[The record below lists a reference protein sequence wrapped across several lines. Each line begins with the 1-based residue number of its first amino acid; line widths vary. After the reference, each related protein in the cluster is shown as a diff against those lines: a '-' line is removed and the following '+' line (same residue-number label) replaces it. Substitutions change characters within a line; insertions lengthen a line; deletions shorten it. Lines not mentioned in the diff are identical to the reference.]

1 MPAPTIYVIAGCN
14 GAGKT
19 IFAREFLPS
28 IGVIR
33 FLNADEIARGL
44 SPLRPEAAA
53 FKAGRLLLNQL
64 HELIN
69 RQETFA
75 LESTLS
81 GRTYVKIFE
90 KAKGHGYAI
99 ELHFVWIP
107 DVREAIRRVRQRVIE
122 GGTMFPR
129 RTLSDDLLEA
139 FGICSMIT
147 RRWLIDGH
155 CGTTPRRRQK
165 LWQILP
171 RILLSILETSSL
183 SNEKFAQR
191 LQANS

>member
-1 MPAPTIYVIAGCN
+1 MPAPRPTIYIIAGCN

-19 IFAREFLPS
+19 TFAKEFLPS

-44 SPLRPEAAA
+44 SPLRPEVVA
-53 FKAGRLLLNQL
+53 FKAGRLLLGEL
-64 HELIN
+64 RELID

-81 GRTYVKIFE
+81 GRTYVSIFE
-90 KAKGHGYAI
+90 QAKRSSYAI

-122 GGTMFPR
+122 GGHDIPV
-129 RTLSDDLLEA
+129 DD
-139 FGICSMIT
+139 I
-147 RRWLIDGH
+147 
-155 CGTTPRRRQK
+155 RRRFARSSQHLLDEYAPLANKWFLWDNSTPPAK
-165 LWQILP
+165 LLAESATH
-171 RILLSILETSSL
+171 SIIELRTFFSFHE
-183 SNEKFAQR
+183 EK
-191 LQANS
+191 SV